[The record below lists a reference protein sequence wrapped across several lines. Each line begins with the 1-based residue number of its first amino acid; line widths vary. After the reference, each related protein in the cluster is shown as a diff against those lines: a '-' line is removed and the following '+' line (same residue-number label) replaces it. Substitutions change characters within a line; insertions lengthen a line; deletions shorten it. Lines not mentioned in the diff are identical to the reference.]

1 MSNAASASHLSDST
15 DSGLLQQKAALK
27 TNLGNEA
34 GSPIEQQFD
43 VTLKSSPPEMTS
55 NPSSLPADS
64 RENADARQAATDSI
78 KGVLLGLTAAT
89 GYSIANLALRKLA
102 TGEGG
107 FYWDVW
113 ISGTKAV
120 PTFIVAGVM
129 LLIGM
134 ARRQVTLPSWKVLT
148 PLFLTAVVMQFGG
161 NLGFQLALRQIG
173 LAITVPI
180 VFSSIIV
187 SGAVVGR
194 MVVGDAVSLRTAF
207 SMGLMVISIAFL
219 SAAAHSGSQPTAS
232 DGLLNAASLGQPA
245 PAGQPAA
252 LAAEISPE
260 LQAQNSSRRVTFGI
274 VIALISGLSYG
285 LCGVVIR
292 RVVRNK
298 LPIEITLV
306 VFSVTGLLTLCPIS
320 LYQLG
325 LSSITATSVAD
336 WWAILAA
343 GTFNAVGF
351 FAITHALRFLT
362 ISRANVVNA
371 SQNAMCAVGAF
382 VFFAEP
388 ISTSAMIGI
397 GLTIVGLLTLDRK

>member
-1 MSNAASASHLSDST
+1 MPNAASASHLNASADAGVLQKTPELITTSD
-15 DSGLLQQKAALK
+15 
-27 TNLGNEA
+27 NENCL
-34 GSPIEQQFD
+34 PIEQGHEQ
-43 VTLKSSPPEMTS
+43 TPESPPSEIKS
-55 NPSSLPADS
+55 DLPGES
-64 RENADARQAATDSI
+64 ADASLAAADAI

-134 ARRQVTLPSWKVLT
+134 ARRQVTLPSWKVLA
-148 PLFLTAVVMQFGG
+148 PLFITAVVMQFGG

-187 SGAVVGR
+187 SGAIVGR

-207 SMGLMVISIAFL
+207 SMGLMVVSIAFL

-232 DGLLNAASLGQPA
+232 DGLLNAASGVSHPPTAEQLA
-245 PAGQPAA
+245 TATAA
-252 LAAEISPE
+252 VSPE
-260 LQAQNSSRRVTFGI
+260 RQAENSSRRVTFGI

-325 LSSITATSVAD
+325 LSSITATSVSD

-371 SQNAMCAVGAF
+371 SLIAMCAVGDF

-397 GLTIVGLLTLDRK
+397 GLTIIGLLTLDRK